1 MKDRKKMIVKK
12 LTVTG
17 ALLLV
22 TALITMLCSGAAY
35 DGTRSSGSPGCSG
48 CAIACAAC
56 TACTACT
63 CLACLNGSGAGDAI
77 SSAFEDSGI
86 DFGDFATGNFDT
98 GSTYV
103 DPDDDGFSVVN
114 ADEF

>member
-1 MKDRKKMIVKK
+1 MKDKKKMTIKK

-22 TALITMLCSGAAY
+22 TALIMTLCSGAAY
-35 DGTRSSGSPGCSG
+35 GQNRSSGTPGCSG

-77 SSAFEDSGI
+77 SSVFEDSGI
-86 DFGDFATGNFDT
+86 DLNDFAANSFDT
-98 GSTYV
+98 GSV
-103 DPDDDGFSVVN
+103 DSDDGFGVVN
-114 ADEF
+114 ADQFD